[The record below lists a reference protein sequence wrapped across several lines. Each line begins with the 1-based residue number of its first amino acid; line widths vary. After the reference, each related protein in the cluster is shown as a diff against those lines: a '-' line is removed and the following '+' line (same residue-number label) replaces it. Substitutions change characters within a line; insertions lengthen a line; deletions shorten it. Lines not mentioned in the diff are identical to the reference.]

1 MMAYSKSGN
10 VTMNP
15 AYAGTQGAARA
26 ARWAG
31 SAPILPRSA
40 QSLCSDCLRVIDA
53 TLYEVDGRVLMRK
66 ICPTHGEQR
75 ELISTDAKFYK
86 LIIRRDRGRP
96 RGVTNPISDKTAS
109 CPQGCGICS
118 EHLSGPVMMNIDLT
132 NRCNLNCPICFA
144 NAGVRH
150 EVVELDIDQVR
161 RLLDIACQV
170 HNVKPSC
177 FQYTGG
183 EPTVHPEFLAALGEA
198 AKRGFAQIQV
208 ATNGIRFGEDRRF
221 AAQAAEAG
229 LNVAYLQF
237 DGLSDEV
244 YRQTRGRAL
253 LDLKLA
259 AIENLYAAGVRTV
272 LVPTIVRGIND
283 SQIGPILRFAVEK
296 ADWIVGVS
304 WQPVAFTGRLNYK
317 ERLERRFTVADLTR
331 EIESQTGLIDM
342 YRDWYPFSF
351 IDPFVRLLEAIDSK
365 PQLTMNCN
373 PCCGVGV
380 YLIVDSQTNG
390 VYPIP
395 SFVDVEP
402 LMQAIDS
409 ATVRLRKGGVFE
421 KLSAGRQLQQL
432 HRFYHKD
439 AAPPGWS
446 FEDFVEFMMDF
457 VDFRQRYS
465 ENSARVEANTGRY
478 KSLLMASMHF
488 QDVYNYQLDRV
499 RRCVVHYA
507 AADGRIYPFCSY
519 NSGPCHRQRVEKSLA
534 VPLEEYQASHKLFV
548 GSESRSQV

>member
-1 MMAYSKSGN
+1 MTAHLKSGN
-10 VTMNP
+10 VTIKP
-15 AYAGTQGAARA
+15 AQAGTKGAARGL
-26 ARWAG
+26 RRQ
-31 SAPILPRSA
+31 SSTPVLPRSA
-40 QSLCSDCLRVIDA
+40 QSLCPDCLRVVDA
-53 TLYEVDGRVLMRK
+53 TLYEVDGKVFMRK

-75 ELISTDAKFYK
+75 ELISTDAEFYK

-96 RGVTNPISDKTAS
+96 RGVTNPISNETTS
-109 CPQGCGICS
+109 CPQSCGICS

-132 NRCNLNCPICFA
+132 NRCNLKCPICFA
-144 NAGVRH
+144 NAGARR
-150 EVVELDIDQVR
+150 EVVELNMDQVR
-161 RLLDIACQV
+161 RLLDIACRV
-170 HNVKPSC
+170 NNVMPSC

-183 EPTVHPEFLAALGEA
+183 EPTVHPEFLTALSEA
-198 AKRGFAQIQV
+198 ASRDFAQIQV
-208 ATNGIRFGEDRRF
+208 ATNGVKFGADRGF
-221 AAQAAEAG
+221 AAQAAQAG

-259 AIENLYAAGVRTV
+259 AIENLYAAGVRTM
-272 LVPTIVRGIND
+272 LVPTIVKGIND
-283 SQIGPILRFAVEK
+283 SQIGPILRFAVEN
-296 ADWIVGVS
+296 ADRIVGVS
-304 WQPVAFTGRLNYK
+304 WQPVAFTGRLNYQQ
-317 ERLERRFTVADLTR
+317 RLERRFTVADLAR
-331 EIESQTGLIDM
+331 EIESQTGFIDK

-351 IDPFVRLLEAIDSK
+351 IDPFIRLVEATDGK
-365 PQLTMNCN
+365 PQLSMNCN
-373 PCCGVGV
+373 PSCGVGV

-402 LMQAIDS
+402 LMEAMDS
-409 ATVRLRKGGVFE
+409 AAARLRKGGVFE

-432 HRFYHKD
+432 RRFYHKD
-439 AAPPGWS
+439 ATPPGWS
-446 FEDFVEFMMDF
+446 FEEFVEFMMDF
-457 VDFRQRYS
+457 VDFRRRYS
-465 ENSARVEANTGRY
+465 GNSARVKANAGRY
-478 KSLLMASMHF
+478 KPLLMASMHF

-534 VPLEEYQASHKLFV
+534 VSLEEYQ
-548 GSESRSQV
+548 RSQKPAVELEHCLRA